1 LPINLAHAHLAGS
14 MPGAHRDSFD
24 RMLAAQAIVED
35 MRLVTVDPAFSDFDV
50 KVLW

>member
-1 LPINLAHAHLAGS
+1 